1 MLIMTSLAVP
11 GPLQS
16 MRYIPAKQLAQHFK
30 TFSLAGLKA
39 VVEAQKQSIP
49 H

>member
-1 MLIMTSLAVP
+1 MTSMAAS
-11 GPLQS
+11 GPLQN

-39 VVEAQKQSIP
+39 VVHSQKKNLSN
-49 H
+49 